1 MRCLCHQQPEAG
13 LCDARASMHQR
24 HIHRCVNEESLTIS
38 FLIGSS
44 LFPPLLRVVPTSGAT
59 KSCHPLRFAPPAFD
73 SQQAPGPGER
83 GFPTPSFLRRAGDGG
98 GRAGAPGGSG
108 GARLPG
114 AQGAGALPLG
124 RPPQQQ
130 AACPSRPRQP
140 GLGAPLS
147 PAVASAA
154 PPDMRLVSAFWRRR
168 LLPPGGVRCVRWFRS
183 TRLLQHTSLLHRA
196 SGSVGMSANVC
207 ASRWRGAVL
216 WTEAQNRSS
225 RLLPVHFLGS
235 LPWLKFT
242 FT

>member
-1 MRCLCHQQPEAG
+1 MNA
-13 LCDARASMHQR
+13 
-24 HIHRCVNEESLTIS
+24 ESLTIS

-44 LFPPLLRVVPTSGAT
+44 LFPPLLRVVPTSGGT

-83 GFPTPSFLRRAGDGG
+83 KFPPHFPTPSSLRRAGDGG

-154 PPDMRLVSAFWRRR
+154 PPDMRPVSAFWRRR

-183 TRLLQHTSLLHRA
+183 IRLLQQQHLACYTVLRAPSECLHSSAPRNGGA
-196 SGSVGMSANVC
+196 LFSG
-207 ASRWRGAVL
+207 RRRR
-216 WTEAQNRSS
+216 TT
-225 RLLPVHFLGS
+225 LPGCCPS
-235 LPWLKFT
+235 T
-242 FT
+242 F